1 MITAYNTYNPYVV
14 DPAHD
19 VFRFEPRPLDAIFS
33 PKSVAVVGATEKEGS
48 VGRTILWNL
57 ISSSFGGVVFP
68 VNPTRKSVL
77 GIQAYPSLQDIPEK
91 IDLAVIVTPAPTVPG
106 IIQQCADLGIPG
118 AIIISAGFKEIGPEG
133 LALEEQILS
142 IARKSGMRIVGPNC
156 LGVMNAR
163 KGLNATFAKGMARPG
178 EVAFLSQSGALG
190 TAVLDW
196 SFEANVGFSAF
207 VSVGS
212 MMDVD
217 WGDLIYYLG
226 DDPNTKSIVIYMES
240 IGNARSFLSA
250 AREVARSKPIF
261 VIKPGRTEGAAKAAA
276 SHTGSLTGS
285 DAVLDAAFKRCG
297 VLRVDTIQEV
307 FSMAD
312 VLSKQPLPKGP
323 RLTMVT
329 NAGGPGVL
337 ATDALL
343 STGGQLTE
351 VSDTAIA
358 ELNKILPAAWS
369 HGNPIDVLGDA
380 GADRYA
386 KSLEIAAEDPN
397 SDGMLVILTPQAMT
411 ESTKTAQ
418 LLTQYATST
427 GKPLLASWMGGEDV
441 AVGVQ
446 LLKQAGIPAFA
457 YPDAAAQAFT
467 SMWRYAEHLKSLYET
482 PTLSSVTDEADQA
495 KQAAVTG
502 LIDTVLAEGRTLLTE
517 WESKKLLDSYGIPTV
532 RTEIA
537 ETVDAALQAAEAI
550 GFPVVLK
557 LHSNTL
563 THKTDVGGVKL
574 NLANADQVRQAYED
588 ILASVT
594 AKAGAEH
601 FQGVTVQKMVKLDGY
616 ELILGASQDPQFG
629 PVLLFGTGGQLVEVF
644 HDTVVDLPP
653 LNNHLARRMMSQ
665 TRIFTA
671 LQGVRGRGP
680 VNLDDLDELLV
691 RFSQLVVEQ
700 PRIKELDIN
709 PLVVSEDH
717 IIALDA
723 RVVLYGDDELGERP
737 PLAIR
742 PYPVQYQSEAETKR
756 GLKLRIRPI
765 KPEDEPLAE
774 RFHKAISERSVYLRY
789 MQSVPLSER
798 LRHERLSRLCFI
810 DYDREIALLALTEDE
825 ELGLEKIMGVG
836 RLSKES
842 GTTEQIGNFR
852 LLVADQVQGQGIGSV
867 LLARLIAVARAEKL
881 DVLRGQILS
890 ENQEMQAICRRFG
903 FTLSNHPTAKDRL
916 IASLAL

>member
-106 IIQQCADLGIPG
+106 IIQQCADLGVPG

-351 VSDTAIA
+351 ISDEAIKQ
-358 ELNKILPAAWS
+358 LNKILPAAWS

-386 KSLEIAAEDPN
+386 KSLEIAAEDAN

-441 AVGVQ
+441 AVGLQ

-457 YPDAAAQAFT
+457 YPDTAAQAFT

-502 LIDTVLAEGRTLLTE
+502 LIDQVIAEGRTLLTE

-532 RTEIA
+532 RTDIA
-537 ETVDAALQAAEAI
+537 ETVDGAVQAAESI
-550 GFPVVLK
+550 GYPVVLK
-557 LHSNTL
+557 LHSNTI

-574 NLANADQVRQAYED
+574 NLFSADQVRQAFEE

-601 FQGVTVQKMVKLDGY
+601 FQGVTVQKMIKLDGY

-644 HDTVVDLPP
+644 QDTVVDLPP
-653 LNNHLARRMMSQ
+653 LNNRLARRMMSQ

-671 LQGVRGRGP
+671 LQGVRGRRP
-680 VNLDDLDELLV
+680 VNLDELDELLV

-709 PLVVSEDH
+709 PLVASENH

-756 GLKLRIRPI
+756 GLSLRIRPI

-774 RFHKAISERSVYLRY
+774 RFHKSISERSVYLRY

-825 ELGLEKIMGVG
+825 ELGLEKILGVG

-852 LLVADQVQGQGIGSV
+852 LLVADQVQGQGIGSI
-867 LLARLIAVARAEKL
+867 LLERLIEVARAEKL

-903 FTLSNHPTAKDRL
+903 FTLANHPTAKDRL
-916 IASLAL
+916 IASLTL